1 MRGMIMLLLAAES
14 CAVYESLNE
23 VTTNSV
29 VNPLLQQFF
38 HHPWHGLRFWD
49 LVQPA
54 FMTMAGTALYISY
67 FNKYMQF
74 DVCLGWAL
82 LFAVSSGVNFRL
94 CSIGTKSKQK

>member
-1 MRGMIMLLLAAES
+1 MIMLLLAAES

-23 VTTNSV
+23 ATANSI

-67 FNKYMQF
+67 FNKLQK
-74 DVCLGWAL
+74 GSA
-82 LFAVSSGVNFRL
+82 G
-94 CSIGTKSKQK
+94 SKILNTLSYDA